1 MMTKQKYYGTEI
13 YKEKYPNK
21 KKEKSKGKLQGE
33 SQLKKNNGW
42 LFKAE
47 IFD

>member
-1 MMTKQKYYGTEI
+1 MTQQKYYGTAV
-13 YKEKYPNK
+13 YKEKYPYK
-21 KKEKSKGKLQGE
+21 KKEQNKGKLPRE
-33 SQLKKNNGW
+33 SQPKKKNGW